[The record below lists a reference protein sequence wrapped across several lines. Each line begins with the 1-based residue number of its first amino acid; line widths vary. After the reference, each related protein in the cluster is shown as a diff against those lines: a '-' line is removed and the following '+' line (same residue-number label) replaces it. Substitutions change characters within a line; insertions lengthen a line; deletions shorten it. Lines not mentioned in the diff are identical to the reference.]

1 VSLPEAK
8 KDFETNLK
16 QLEEIVDKLERGEL
30 PLDEAIKLF
39 QEGMGLS
46 RLCTERLQGVEKEI
60 AKLVAENEK
69 FRLEPFGADDV

>member
-1 VSLPEAK
+1 MPEAK